1 MANKTRKY
9 GTTIP
14 KVANTFS
21 ELVGWRKHVFEHLG
35 WMVLA
40 KAKGMTAK
48 VKSYKES
55 VHGLYNSIK
64 HHMSEYKDRNKQ
76 DDLRV
81 LLMEVEIL
89 EGQMSKIL

>member
-9 GTTIP
+9 RTTMP
-14 KVANTFS
+14 KVATTFS
-21 ELVGWRKHVFEHLG
+21 ELEGWRKHVFEHLG
-35 WMVLA
+35 WMVL
-40 KAKGMTAK
+40 AK

-76 DDLRV
+76 HDLRV